1 MHQISLRSFGVCP
14 SWLAH
19 AGRSNVRGHI
29 ASQSP
34 AISGQPPRE
43 YDEISIS
50 LLVSHLAPRNHR
62 NLWRNR
68 SKIDL
73 GRGSRA
79 PKIES
84 KLTPEPSEDTP
95 WHPRAFQERLRSVL
109 GRPRRSPACSRS
121 IPSVCKDI
129 PGGQK
134 ERPEAL
140 GSAPRQPEST
150 PSRTRQ

>member
-1 MHQISLRSFGVCP
+1 MTKVFRGLPIMACTCREIQRERAHSIAITSNFQATSERIRRDFHKSSRVSSCASESSESL
-14 SWLAH
+14 
-19 AGRSNVRGHI
+19 
-29 ASQSP
+29 
-34 AISGQPPRE
+34 E
-43 YDEISIS
+43 KSI
-50 LLVSHLAPRNHR
+50 H
-62 NLWRNR
+62 
-68 SKIDL
+68 KIDL

-84 KLTPEPSEDTP
+84 KLTSEPSEDTP

-109 GRPRRSPACSRS
+109 GRIRRRS
-121 IPSVCKDI
+121 IPSVCKDV